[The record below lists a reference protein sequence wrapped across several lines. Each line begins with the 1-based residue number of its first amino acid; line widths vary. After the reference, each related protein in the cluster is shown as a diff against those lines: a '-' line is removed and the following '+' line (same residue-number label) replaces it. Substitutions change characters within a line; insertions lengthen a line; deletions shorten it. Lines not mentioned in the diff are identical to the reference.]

1 MATKELVL
9 LLFCH
14 DVLILLV
21 KDVVSSQAL
30 VLTSRFR
37 WLGSLMKIRRPCWL
51 LLVSSSA
58 VMMGVVLNQM
68 VLLLKLGAAV
78 LFLHHRLVQILKKFK
93 IVGVGVIVMEDRLVK
108 ILGVLVVIVVERS
121 YLRSKERL
129 STCKSNNWKETR
141 WYYCECS

>member
-1 MATKELVL
+1 MATKDLVL

-21 KDVVSSQAL
+21 KDVVSSKAL

-51 LLVSSSA
+51 LLVSSSV

-68 VLLLKLGAAV
+68 VVVLELGAGV
-78 LFLHHRLVQILKKFK
+78 LSVLPGHLIQITEKF
-93 IVGVGVIVMEDRLVK
+93 K
-108 ILGVLVVIVVERS
+108 ILGVGGGVTVVKALCVLIS
-121 YLRSKERL
+121 SNNLRSNVDCLPPIATIGKKQGGVISEFR
-129 STCKSNNWKETR
+129 
-141 WYYCECS
+141 